1 MKKTIAVIVAVLMSV
16 IFISAGLAQEKPAEI
31 NKPKAEEKR
40 KTSIYA
46 GIVGKVDAKSK
57 TVEVIK
63 ENSELGLAFDVSE
76 AKFEGYK
83 SIKGIKCGDR
93 VTVEY
98 DVKSGKTIAIVLKKD
113 K

>member
-1 MKKTIAVIVAVLMSV
+1 MTKMKKQPIIVIVFFLSLG
-16 IFISAGLAQEKPAEI
+16 IFSLGFTE
-31 NKPKAEEKR
+31 NSR

-46 GIVGKVDAKSK
+46 GIVGKVDVKSK

-63 ENSELGLAFDVSE
+63 ENSELGLAFDVSN

-83 SIKGIKCGDR
+83 SIKSIKRGDK

-98 DVKSGKTIAIVLKKD
+98 DVKSGKTIAVVLKKD